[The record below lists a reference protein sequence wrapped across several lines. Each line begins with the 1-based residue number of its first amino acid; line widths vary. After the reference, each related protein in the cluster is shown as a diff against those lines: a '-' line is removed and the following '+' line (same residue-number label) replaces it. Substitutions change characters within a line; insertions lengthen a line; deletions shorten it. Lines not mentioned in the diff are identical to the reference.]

1 MREDQSSVR
10 VGSKTGKKRQVES
23 NDSEEKKDK
32 VK

>member
-1 MREDQSSVR
+1 MGEDQSPVK
-10 VGSKTGKKRQVES
+10 VGSKTGKKRQRES